1 MTSVSQ
7 PWINRTPSC
16 RRTFSPSE
24 FQTMTNRKTKSMKL
38 RKVAIVAATFAFVSI
53 AIAAPPMDP
62 EAQTVAEASLAFL
75 SDDCQR
81 LGGYAS
87 VGPHATSADG
97 SHGGAIGICS
107 YGPNETL
114 VVTVDVDRLASSIKT
129 VIVIDGVAPRAFQK
143 PDFEAGLAERLR
155 SSGYVPTDVSVKRP
169 QDGVI
174 EISLHGPVVR
184 ALIHARKFIRDPSQ
198 LQDRS
203 NRLLDS

>member
-1 MTSVSQ
+1 MSRRVCRPGMTSTVNS
-7 PWINRTPSC
+7 I
-16 RRTFSPSE
+16 
-24 FQTMTNRKTKSMKL
+24 MTNRTRRL
-38 RKVAIVAATFAFVSI
+38 IAFRQVALAMASLAFVNT
-53 AIAAPPMDP
+53 ALAAPQTDP
-62 EAQTVAEASLAFL
+62 DAQAVAEASLGFL
-75 SDDCQR
+75 GNDCQH
-81 LGGYAS
+81 LGGS
-87 VGPHATSADG
+87 VAIGPHVSSTAG
-97 SHGGAIGICS
+97 VRGGAIGICS
-107 YGPNETL
+107 FGADQTL

-184 ALIHARKFIRDPSQ
+184 ALIHSRKFIRDPSQ